1 MVRGDIATFV
11 QDGIERS
18 VYFRYLN
25 EEGHAVVEDCITG
38 TEYIVAEKELNPV
51 E

>member
-11 QDGIERS
+11 QDGIERR
-18 VYFRYLN
+18 VYFRHLN

-38 TEYIVAEKELNPV
+38 TEYIVAAKELNPV

>member
-1 MVRGDIATFV
+1 MVRGDTATFV
-11 QDGIERS
+11 RNGIEQK

-38 TEYIVAEKELNPV
+38 NEYIVAEKELWPV